1 MSRPTTSIQP
11 APPLPAVVCPRC
23 HKRLHRATPDRLN
36 CEGGHAFPVFD
47 GIPDLM
53 PEAVL
58 SEAPA
63 VLTAAL
69 DLTVVLPAWN
79 EADNLRVL
87 LPRLRSVLAAVG
99 ARAEVLVVDKG
110 SQDGTAAVAAGLG
123 ARVVRQ
129 TEPGLGGALRTG
141 FAVARGRFICT
152 MDADLQHDPQHLV
165 AMWASRE
172 RAAVVIA
179 SRWTRGGRADM
190 PLYRRLLSLLLNG
203 VYSLVLGIP
212 LTDLSTNFRLYRR
225 DALQSVRF
233 EGENYDVQQDLL
245 VRLVNA
251 GWDMVE
257 VPQYHRR
264 RLGGESHVQLLRFAI
279 GYARTLVRLWRLR
292 GAPEAADAE
301 WRAYHSWN
309 PARRVAEHRRVALLR
324 ATPAV
329 RGECLYINCGS
340 DPLLGMLPGAVGV
353 DARMNRLRWA
363 RREGRALVRASL
375 AALPFPDASF
385 DAVVWSESRDRL
397 ADTERPLDEL
407 ARVLAPGGSLIL
419 RVVHLGHRALV
430 EALQAHGLAV
440 ESTRWLF
447 GTQRVVRARK
457 AAAGSGRAAG
467 SAPARGSS
475 GRQNSRH
482 RSPGPSLEETQPLDG
497 ASAP

>member
-1 MSRPTTSIQP
+1 
-11 APPLPAVVCPRC
+11 
-23 HKRLHRATPDRLN
+23 
-36 CEGGHAFPVFD
+36 VFD

-58 SEAPA
+58 SAAPA
-63 VLTAAL
+63 VLAAAL

-87 LPRLRSVLAAVG
+87 LPQLRSVLAEIG
-99 ARAEVLVVDKG
+99 PRTEILVVDKG

-292 GAPEAADAE
+292 
-301 WRAYHSWN
+301 
-309 PARRVAEHRRVALLR
+309 VALLR